1 MAATTYD
8 FTIEQG
14 ATFSLTFRWK
24 DTAGNIINLSGFT
37 ARAQFRYAK
46 LDDEIL
52 LSMTTE
58 NGRIILGGA
67 AGTIQILLDAATT
80 AAIDWTTAR
89 YDLELQ
95 DAAGFVTRLVEG
107 KVKVSN
113 EVTR

>member
-1 MAATTYD
+1 MSATRYD

-46 LDDEIL
+46 LDDQIL

-58 NGRIILGGA
+58 NGRIVLGGA
-67 AGTIQILLDAATT
+67 AGTIEILLDAATT
-80 AAIDWTTAR
+80 AAIDWTSAR
-89 YDLELQ
+89 YDIELE
-95 DAAGFVTRLVEG
+95 DSAGFVTRLVEG

>member
-1 MAATTYD
+1 MAAQTYN

-80 AAIDWTTAR
+80 AAIDWTAAR
-89 YDLELQ
+89 YDIELVN
-95 DAAGFVTRLVEG
+95 AGGVVTRLVEG